1 MPDYLFLMHDDAPA
15 RSVEEGEEDWDGYVR
30 RLQAS
35 GNFHGGSAI
44 GGGLCVR
51 KDGGVPPITA
61 HLAGYIRVTARDLRH
76 AEALLRDNPVF
87 ENGGTVEI
95 RELPRTD

>member
-15 RSVEEGEEDWDGYVR
+15 RDGEESEEDWDGYVR
-30 RLQAS
+30 RLQGS
-35 GNFHGGSAI
+35 GNFQGGSAI
-44 GGGLCVR
+44 GDGLCVR
-51 KDGGVPPITA
+51 KTGAIPPIAA
-61 HLAGYIRVTARDLRH
+61 HLSGYIRVTARDLQH
-76 AEALLRDNPVF
+76 AEALLCGNPVF